1 MIDCSFELN
10 GKQMSALKCGGQSF
24 PAFSGLGASIPS
36 PIGMSDFGFGHH
48 PARIAMTWHPGAS
61 KVAVERTMAKA

>member
-1 MIDCSFELN
+1 LHVGGVSLKMINIRSV
-10 GKQMSALKCGGQSF
+10 
-24 PAFSGLGASIPS
+24 AFGCYKSIPS

>member
-1 MIDCSFELN
+1 MVSQFIPIVL
-10 GKQMSALKCGGQSF
+10 
-24 PAFSGLGASIPS
+24 PIPS